1 MKYCQNCGNQVV
13 DDAILCTKCGFVI
26 DENQFNKQFGID
38 KSNLDASINSS
49 NQKTEHDTQEKLFCR
64 HCGKELKQGQ
74 KVCMGCGCAVKSE
87 NNQTQI
93 HNVDKN
99 ENETFYLIAKILM
112 IISCV
117 ASAMY
122 ILPLCWMIP
131 MTVSFCNKVKN
142 KEPISVGFKVCI
154 LLFVNTI
161 SGILLFFVKDEQNT
175 FTE

>member
-26 DENQFNKQFGID
+26 DENQFNKQFDID

-49 NQKTEHDTQEKLFCR
+49 TQKTENDTQEKLFCR
-64 HCGKELKQGQ
+64 HCGKELKQDQ
-74 KVCMGCGCAVKSE
+74 RICMNCGCAVE
-87 NNQTQI
+87 NN
-93 HNVDKN
+93 KN
-99 ENETFYLIAKILM
+99 ESKVIEKNNNETLYLVAKILM

-122 ILPLCWMIP
+122 ILPLCWMLP
-131 MTVSFCNKVKN
+131 MTITFCNKVKN
-142 KEPISVGFKVCI
+142 KEPISVGFIVCV

-161 SGILLFFVKDEQNT
+161 SGILLLIAKDEQN
-175 FTE
+175 